1 MYITMMEE
9 LLADTRPGDRFGT
22 RDKPSNAITSLQMV
36 LAHLLSQMPP
46 SSYPVLPLLRLLF
59 LLNLPPATPSDL
71 DPTLSALSISYE
83 ASTKVYPPNHP
94 SLAIILAEWGKF
106 LFALATEDWIPATLQ
121 DRLER
126 VMQAQERLV
135 IAVKACESGF
145 GRAAAGGLV
154 GMEMRGLVER
164 CEVEKAGIGGEM
176 ELLRRKR

>member
-1 MYITMMEE
+1 
-9 LLADTRPGDRFGT
+9 
-22 RDKPSNAITSLQMV
+22 
-36 LAHLLSQMPP
+36 MPP

-106 LFALATEDWIPATLQ
+106 LYALATEDWIPATLQ

-126 VMQAQERLV
+126 VTSAQERLV

-145 GRAAAGGLV
+145 GRASGGGLV
-154 GMEMRGLVER
+154 GLEMRGLVER
-164 CEVEKAGIGGEM
+164 CEVEKAGISGEI
-176 ELLRRKR
+176 ELLKRRKR